1 MKVDQNKVSIV
12 LIALGTAML
21 IAAGVLFAIAA
32 PNLFGGQTG
41 NSSLETIPGFGERIT
56 PPTPG
61 PTPTPSGQFPPG
73 DDSPVARLI
82 IANAKIDAPVVQKGL
97 DANGVMQAPDNATD
111 TVWYDFSAHPGF
123 AGNAV
128 FAGHVDY
135 IHVGEAVFWNLKD
148 LKLGDLIQ
156 VRLADGT
163 VYKYAVVSSHQYDS
177 GSAPVDTIVGP
188 TPKESV
194 TLITCSGTFNSATH
208 QYDKRLVVRA
218 ERIPDGPGATP
229 PAGLPGASQPA
240 TSQPGA

>member
-1 MKVDQNKVSIV
+1 VVKVDHNKLSIV

-32 PNLFGGQTG
+32 PNLFGKQTG
-41 NSSLETIPGFGERIT
+41 NSSLQTIAGFGDPIT

-61 PTPTPSGQFPPG
+61 PTATPSGEFPPG
-73 DDSPVARLI
+73 DDAPVARLI
-82 IANAKIDAPVVQKGL
+82 IENAKIDAPVVQKGI
-97 DANGVMQAPDNATD
+97 DANGAMQSPDNATD

-123 AGNAV
+123 PGNAV

-135 IHVGEAVFWNLKD
+135 IHVGKAVFWNLKD
-148 LKLGDLIQ
+148 LNPGDLIQ

-163 VYKYAVVSSHQYDS
+163 VYKYAVVSKNQYDS

-218 ERIPDGPGATP
+218 ERIAEGPAATP
-229 PAGLPGASQPA
+229 PAQLPNA
-240 TSQPGA
+240 SQPGA

>member
-1 MKVDQNKVSIV
+1 MKVDQNKLSLALIV
-12 LIALGTAML
+12 LGTAML

-32 PNLFGGQTG
+32 PSLFGKQTG
-41 NSSLETIPGFGERIT
+41 NSSLQTIAAFGDPIT

-73 DDSPVARLI
+73 DSAPVTRLI
-82 IANAKIDAPVVQKGL
+82 IDKAKIDAPVVTKGV
-97 DANGVMQAPDNATD
+97 DANGVMQSPDNAYD

-123 AGNAV
+123 PGNAV

-148 LKLGDLIQ
+148 LNPGDLVQ

-163 VYKYAVVSSHQYDS
+163 IYKYAVVSRRQYDS
-177 GSAPVDTIVGP
+177 ASAPVNDIVGP
-188 TPKESV
+188 TPNETV

-218 ERIPDGPGATP
+218 ERIADTPGATP
-229 PAGLPGASQPA
+229 PAQP
-240 TSQPGA
+240 QPGARSAP